1 MVAFKKLFK
10 DVKNGQAKVISFFAK
25 KARGSM
31 AAFIIKN
38 QLKNISDL
46 KNFNELDYRFDTT
59 RSTEKNLVFIR

>member
-1 MVAFKKLFK
+1 MNIIK
-10 DVKNGQAKVISFFAK
+10 VKFLDRKGDAYKTISFFAK